1 MDNATDEIEK
11 VNQVFVYFQSKLPG
25 MADFG
30 LKVLIALLILFIG
43 SKLIKWSL
51 ALIKKPFLRA
61 GLEEGSV
68 HFLNSLVKALLY
80 IILIA
85 GLATYLGV
93 KEASIAAL
101 LGSMGVGIVLALK
114 ESLAN
119 LAGGFILLLMKPFI
133 IGDYIKEDV
142 RGNEGTVEKI
152 DLFYTTLITPD
163 NQTVSVPNGSLSNTS
178 LTNLSKQSKR
188 QLRLVVGIAY
198 ESNLRGAKDILQEIL
213 EADEAIMKEEPIEIF
228 VDSLSAGSVELGFRA
243 WVSPTEYWPVKW
255 RILELVKCKFDEN
268 EIEIP
273 YNKIDVSI
281 KKPIL

>member
-281 KKPIL
+281 KKPTL